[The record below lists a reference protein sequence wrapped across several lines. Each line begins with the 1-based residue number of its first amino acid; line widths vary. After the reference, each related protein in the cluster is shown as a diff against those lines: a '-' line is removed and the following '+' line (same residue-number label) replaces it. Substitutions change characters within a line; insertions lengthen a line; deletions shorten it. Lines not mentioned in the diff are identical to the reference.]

1 MLLRPD
7 DARAAAVTEAIGS
20 GDVENLER
28 LLPDHP
34 GLDASRIG

>member
-1 MLLRPD
+1 MRGRPPLPK
-7 DARAAAVTEAIGS
+7 AIGS